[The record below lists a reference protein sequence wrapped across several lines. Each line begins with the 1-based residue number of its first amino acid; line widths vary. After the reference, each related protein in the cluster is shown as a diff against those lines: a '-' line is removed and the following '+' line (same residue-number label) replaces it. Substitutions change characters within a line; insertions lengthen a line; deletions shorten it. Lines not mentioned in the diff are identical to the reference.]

1 MLSQS
6 ESENFEEDDSLEDS
20 LEDSFVH
27 TYRYGGGCLRVPW
40 TVAVEFTTRI
50 SGKEQLEFKYFL
62 TEHAKNRSCA
72 VKSDKLCPTS
82 IGTYVTNIKK
92 YINIEPN
99 PNETVHDVLS
109 NYTAS
114 SFGMFKHTMLERK
127 RSTGSAWNDNVK
139 PAFFQVY
146 EYFKWKYK
154 SMDNPCPVCTGSI
167 CGDCH
172 DISMSTKNVHQYCTR
187 CSCGH
192 PSHAELKY
200 PCCTESGCYGAMVCS
215 QPTCRKEFGR
225 CMFSKMFIAMEQMD
239 RDNVKEYYINKGRFL
254 CNTCF
259 VQQDYQNN
267 WRNELRIKKAGGGFE
282 VEEKEKI
289 KKDAIVRVET
299 EEVIHRKE
307 NEKIVVE
314 RIPLQYTATCISASS
329 QLRDEV
335 WHQKKYDYLVKPTEK
350 LKYQIGDVVKV
361 RKHHVKSL
369 FPLGSEL
376 EHDIRMAKQRIELE
390 GVKETDGEYSDLQR
404 LIALEHEPA
413 AFIIKAT
420 KRERIGT
427 TVGISGPTINTY
439 CIKYQIE
446 DYSEQKHFEARAPH
460 LSKKPFVREE
470 VFRGLL
476 VEREQ
481 LKFLGMRTS
490 SCIPARYDSQCM
502 ERMVDA
508 LKTMHVGTA
517 WTRPEEDS
525 AFIGQN
531 MTSYMDKL
539 KRMKEELEE
548 TKRGLIASVK
558 KCLLRGKKDDV
569 EKGSTLEELVTSFIV
584 FKDPKVK
591 FPRQLYWPTNAG
603 SNLLVPLVE
612 IRKTRRG
619 RQAKLTRVLKIANDY
634 VTRFMFQRWKTW
646 DTEMQNQLEEE
657 GRQKRKLNE
666 RRGEAARKLQRAYRM
681 YQKRQLC
688 ILVNQIVSELI
699 ANVIMDA
706 EDQELLDSMDPDE
719 FNFSDEEEEEDDDDD
734 EEVDAEDFM

>member
-1 MLSQS
+1 MSS
-6 ESENFEEDDSLEDS
+6 ESESNFEENFEEDELLDDSMM
-20 LEDSFVH
+20 H
-27 TYRYGGGCLRVPW
+27 HYNYGGGCLRVPW
-40 TVAVEFTTRI
+40 TVAVEFTCRI
-50 SGKEQLEFKYFL
+50 GGKEQLELKYFL

-99 PNETVHDVLS
+99 PNETVADVLS
-109 NYTAS
+109 NYTPS
-114 SFGMFKHTMLERK
+114 SFAMMKHTMLERK
-127 RSTGSAWNDNVK
+127 RSNGSAWNDNVK

-154 SMDNPCPVCTGSI
+154 SMDNPCPVCAGRI

-172 DISMSTKNVHQYCTR
+172 NISMPTKNVHQYCTR

-192 PSHAELKY
+192 PSHAKLKY

-225 CMFSKMFIAMEQMD
+225 CMFSKMFMAMEQMD
-239 RDNVKEYYINKGRFL
+239 RDNVKEYYIKKRRFL
-254 CNTCF
+254 CNNCF
-259 VQQDYQNN
+259 VHKNYENN

-282 VEEKEKI
+282 VEEKEEI

-299 EEVIHRKE
+299 EEVRHRTE

-314 RIPLQYTATCISASS
+314 RRPLQYTATCISASAR
-329 QLRDEV
+329 LREEV
-335 WHQKKYDYLVKPTEK
+335 WHQKTYDYLVEPTEK

-427 TVGISGPTINTY
+427 TEISGQTINTY

-476 VEREQ
+476 VKREQ
-481 LKFLGMRTS
+481 LKFLGMRTV

-548 TKRGLIASVK
+548 TKRGLIASVS
-558 KCLLRGKKDDV
+558 KCLRRGKQDHV
-569 EKGSTLEELVTSFIV
+569 EKGSTLEKLVTSFIV

-591 FPRQLYWPTNAG
+591 FPSQLSWPTNAG
-603 SNLLVPLVE
+603 SNLLAPLVE

-634 VTRFMFQRWKTW
+634 VTRLMFQRWKTW
-646 DTEMQNQLEEE
+646 DMEMQNQLEEE
-657 GRQKRKLNE
+657 GRKKRKVNE
-666 RRGEAARKLQRAYRM
+666 RRQAARKIQRAYRM
-681 YQKRQLC
+681 YQKKKSVLRFVRQL
-688 ILVNQIVSELI
+688 VSELI
-699 ANVIMDA
+699 ANVMIDPYA
-706 EDQELLDSMDPDE
+706 EDQDLLDSMDPDE